1 MDRRNRPSGSQ
12 FDPQKDMIIHTL
24 RQDGAYR
31 INEPVRTIDRRNGT
45 EERKGKERR
54 ESGTGRRENGVAQ
67 ERRESG
73 VGQERRESGTG
84 QTRRESGVG
93 QERRENGTGKHR
105 RESGVGAERRGS
117 GLDQDRNESMTG
129 RGLEENGRGRRAS
142 EVGRKEN
149 GADRSGVEPRSAGR
163 SGRPG
168 RQDEDSFARNQ
179 FDRASQLRRSK
190 KKRKKSSVDQ
200 TQSPISPGAKSVN
213 SEISYLETPVKR
225 DKTAQSIVSESTP
238 KSAEISPGRTEAE
251 YDPKYGNLI

>member
-1 MDRRNRPSGSQ
+1 
-12 FDPQKDMIIHTL
+12 MIIHTL

-31 INEPVRTIDRRNGT
+31 INEQMSVRTIDRRNGT

-67 ERRESG
+67 EKRESG

-84 QTRRESGVG
+84 QPRRESGVG
-93 QERRENGTGKHR
+93 QERRENGTGKPR
-105 RESGVGAERRGS
+105 RESGVGAERRVS

-129 RGLEENGRGRRAS
+129 RGLEENGRGRRAG

-149 GADRSGVEPRSAGR
+149 GVEPRSAGR

-213 SEISYLETPVKR
+213 NEISYLETPIKR